1 MSIEL
6 KIKSKHLSLESQV
19 IRFEEEKLKRQLRS
33 KKLPAEQV
41 MPLET
46 KLHSLTNHRKLDVR
60 NENRATFLARAY
72 LEGKP
77 YSSVE
82 PRRRPDREFIFKQ
95 SIVPR
100 VVAMVT
106 KYGNRE
112 QRKIDKSVI
121 EEWSKM

>member
-33 KKLPAEQV
+33 KKVPAEQV